1 MSRHA
6 NLKRVQAVALVAG
19 LLGLAACSD
28 GTTDPSIAPT
38 STATLQH
45 NLPSYGQMRDALK
58 TIVAGQN
65 GGLGFAMWAAIV
77 DRDGFVVDVLF
88 SGEDRASEWPG
99 SRAIAAQKA
108 NTANA
113 FSLDNFALASGN
125 LYAPTQP
132 GGSLFG
138 LQESNPVDPQ
148 VAYDGNPK
156 FYGTANDPLTGKRMG
171 GINVFGG
178 GLALYAPDGVL
189 IGGIGLSGDT
199 SCTDHIIAWRLRH
212 ALNLDNVPAG
222 VADGGADDNLILDTD
237 GVLTGFEHPK
247 CFDASPERGDHVQ
260 IIANL
265 PTTDPIGPGE

>member
-1 MSRHA
+1 MRHHTGFQGVRA
-6 NLKRVQAVALVAG
+6 AAVAACLFAV
-19 LLGLAACSD
+19 AACGD
-28 GTTDPSIAPT
+28 DATEPGIAP
-38 STATLQH
+38 SSAAQLQH
-45 NLPSYGQMRDALK
+45 NLPSYAQMREDLK

-65 GGLGFAMWAAIV
+65 GGLGFHMWAAVV
-77 DRDGFVVDVLF
+77 DRDGFVLDVLF
-88 SGEDRASEWPG
+88 SGDDRDSEWPG

-108 NTANA
+108 NTANS
-113 FSLDNFALASGN
+113 FSLDNFALSSGN

-178 GLALYAPDGVL
+178 GLALYAEDGTL
-189 IGGIGLSGDT
+189 LGGIGLSGDT

-222 VADGGADDNLILDTD
+222 VGDGGADDNLVLDTD
-237 GVLTGFEHPK
+237 GQLTGFEHPT
-247 CFDASPERGDHVQ
+247 CFDNPGRGDHID
-260 IIANL
+260 IINHLA
-265 PTTDPIGPGE
+265 TTDPIGPA